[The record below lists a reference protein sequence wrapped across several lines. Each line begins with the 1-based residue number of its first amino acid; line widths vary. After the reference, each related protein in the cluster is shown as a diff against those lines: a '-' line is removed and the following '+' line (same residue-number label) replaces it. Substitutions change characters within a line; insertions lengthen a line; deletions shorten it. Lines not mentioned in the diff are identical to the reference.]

1 MARPPSSPSGPS
13 PSSVYQP
20 SFTAGI
26 LDPKLWFRSDLAKW
40 KSGLAVCNNFLI
52 HVQGGASNR
61 PGTEYIATAG
71 SGDVTTK
78 LIPFVFNS
86 MQTYVLEF
94 GPGFIRFYSNGAPL
108 LNADGSTYQVQTPY
122 LTGDMPSLNW
132 VQSNDVLTVTH
143 VNYPQ
148 YNLSR
153 LGELNWTFTQEAY
166 AEGLAAPVFIAQTP
180 NGSSG
185 TGPIN
190 GNAGTT
196 GTTPGVSSVV
206 YQYAVTS
213 VSDELASE
221 SLISAPVNIQNYN
234 IGYYQQYGNY
244 NVLAW
249 GAVAG
254 ADYYKVYRMFQGVWS
269 FIGSTTTTSFQ
280 DLDIAPDTTTG
291 PPEQRNP
298 FANSNYPGAVTYYQ
312 QRKIYAGS
320 TEYPQTLWGSKSGD
334 YTNMDVSN
342 PVKDDDAFTAT
353 LASNQSNLIH
363 HLVSLADLI
372 VMTSSGSW
380 KLSGGGT
387 GAALTPAS
395 IVAVPQVFSGVYA
408 NVQPLVIEYD
418 ILYVEAKGS
427 KVRALNYNYYAQI
440 YTSTDVSALAESL
453 FYGYQIVDWCSA
465 RQPFDII
472 WAVRSDGT
480 LLGLSYLKE
489 QDVYAWHQHSTAGSF
504 FSCAAVQE
512 TAFGTQEDAVYFTVQ
527 RTINGV
533 TSLFVER
540 MRTRLLGDQNLNLL
554 QAWFVDSALQYSGP
568 PSATV
573 TGLDHLNGAQVV
585 GLADG
590 KPVGPFT
597 VANGSVTRGIGAEAS
612 LITLGLPYTAT
623 LQTLPIDVGQP
634 SIVGKRKRIS
644 RVYAMLRQT
653 IGATVSTDGERF
665 TPLQD
670 IWATEATVQST
681 GLGVGIRQVNVPTLW
696 DEYGQITVQQAQPL
710 PATVLGLDAELTVG
724 AT

>member
-1 MARPPSSPSGPS
+1 MARQPPPASGPS
-13 PSSVYQP
+13 PSPIYQAA
-20 SFTAGI
+20 FTAGV

-40 KSGLAVCNNFLI
+40 KSGLAVCNNFFI

-61 PGTEYIATAG
+61 SGTEYIGTCKVN
-71 SGDVTTK
+71 DPTIQLV
-78 LIPFVFNS
+78 PFVFNS
-86 MQTYVLEF
+86 SQTYVLEF
-94 GPGFIRFYSNGAPL
+94 GPQYVRFISAGAYLTNP
-108 LNADGSTYQVQTPY
+108 DGSAYEVTTPY
-122 LTGDMPSLNW
+122 ATGDTQLLRW
-132 VQSNDVLTVTH
+132 VQSNDVLTLTH
-143 VNYPQ
+143 PSYPV
-148 YNLSR
+148 YNLNR
-153 LGELNWTFTQEAY
+153 LGALEWTFTPETY
-166 AEGLAAPVFIAQTP
+166 SEGLAAPVFVAQTA

-190 GNAGTT
+190 GNAGST
-196 GTTPGVSSVV
+196 GTTPGISSAV
-206 YQYAVTS
+206 YSYVVTS
-213 VSDELASE
+213 VSDELATE
-221 SLISAPVNIQNYN
+221 SLISAQVNITNYN

-244 NVLAW
+244 NILAW
-249 GAVAG
+249 GAVTS
-254 ADYYKVYRMFQGVWS
+254 ADYYKVYRMFQGVWA
-269 FIGSTTTTSFQ
+269 FIGSTTSTSFQ
-280 DLDIAPDTTTG
+280 DLDITPDTTTG

-298 FANSNYPGAVTYYQ
+298 FATGNYPGAVTYYQ
-312 QRKIYAGS
+312 QRKVFAGS
-320 TEYPQTLWGSKSGD
+320 NQYPQTLWGSKSGN

-342 PVKDDDAFTAT
+342 PVQDSDAFTAT

-380 KLSGGGT
+380 KLSGGAT
-387 GAALTPAS
+387 GAAITPAS

-453 FYGYQIVDWCSA
+453 FYGYQIIDWCSA

-512 TAFGTQEDAVYFTVQ
+512 SAFGTQEDAVYFTVQ

-554 QAWFVDSALQYSGP
+554 QAWFVDSALQYSGAP
-568 PSATV
+568 ISTV
-573 TGLDHLNGAQVV
+573 SGLDHLDGAQVV

-590 KPVGPFT
+590 VVVGPLT
-597 VANGSVTRGIGAEAS
+597 VSGGSVSLGTPAS

-623 LQTLPIDVGQP
+623 LQTMPIDVGQP
-634 SIVGKRKRIS
+634 SIVGKRKRIG

-653 IGATVSTDGERF
+653 IGATVSIDGVRF
-665 TPLQD
+665 VPLED
-670 IWATEATVQST
+670 IWANESSPQST
-681 GLGVGIRQVNVPTLW
+681 GLGVGIRAVNTPTGW
-696 DEYGQITVQQAQPL
+696 DEYGQITIQQTQPL
-710 PATVLGLDAELTVG
+710 PVTVMGIDAELVVG
-724 AT
+724 PT